1 MACYPVKRTAA
12 RDELARDPVYARVAA
27 PAHARRT
34 GRTQWPS
41 PPTLFFLR
49 GLTGPGECEGSRGG
63 FSYLALQGHTLADSP
78 ASERTGTDIR
88 RPVSMAGPWALV
100 LAVACVGI
108 AALIS
113 VLALAAQ
120 TPHAAALASLH
131 ATGAWPHRV
140 PSYEPHVGE
149 VLKNVDVRAHH
160 PRRPRG
166 RERSQA
172 SSALVPS
179 EPPLVTGLT
188 EREARRRIKGTP
200 IAEAQELSARLPGKT
215 QQLRYTG
222 SYADTS
228 YVVNAPEGDP
238 ATVYAHNSIWPRKV
252 DPKIPYVETV
262 HGDGTPYMQPLT
274 VYAPPGGTVVSS
286 VMPGTAARPPIP
298 TRFASL
304 PEADEAPLDNTVYQC
319 QPSGYMVG
327 PVGYHCTPACTDSAL
342 WRSDFGD
349 CSVYRATFTP
359 GGFKD
364 YCGTDKDIAGVPAAV
379 ACPVSCGT
387 CGIGLCYEN
396 GKFKSCKLSTYS
408 TDEVDEESR

>member
-1 MACYPVKRTAA
+1 M
-12 RDELARDPVYARVAA
+12 
-27 PAHARRT
+27 
-34 GRTQWPS
+34 
-41 PPTLFFLR
+41 
-49 GLTGPGECEGSRGG
+49 ECEGTRGG
-63 FSYLALQGHTLADSP
+63 TSVSALLGHTLADSP
-78 ASERTGTDIR
+78 ASERTGTDIGG
-88 RPVSMAGPWALV
+88 PVSMARPWALV

-113 VLALAAQ
+113 VAALVRRLGR
-120 TPHAAALASLH
+120 PHAAALASLH
-131 ATGAWPHRV
+131 ATGTWPRRV

-149 VLKNVDVRAHH
+149 VLKNVHVRAHH

-166 RERSQA
+166 GRARSQA
-172 SSALVPS
+172 DSTLEPS

-188 EREARRRIKGTP
+188 EREARRRLKGTP

-274 VYAPPGGTVVSS
+274 VYAPPGGMVVSS

-408 TDEVDEESR
+408 TDEVDEVSR